1 MAGLARN
8 VREGFADRLKLALKD
23 AGHGADQQKE
33 LGVFFGVTSQ
43 AVRKWLRGEA
53 MPTSEHAPLVAEKLG
68 VRRAWLLDD
77 ELPMRPRLANMAEKG
92 SGYTTA
98 EDFSLSRE
106 EFKLISDYRSLPHS
120 VRGTLEQ
127 LLETL
132 KKELKRKS

>member
-1 MAGLARN
+1 
-8 VREGFADRLKLALKD
+8 
-23 AGHGADQQKE
+23 
-33 LGVFFGVTSQ
+33 
-43 AVRKWLRGEA
+43 

-127 LLETL
+127 LLETVL
-132 KKELKRKS
+132 KEDCFASLLSDSDDYLSIPAPSFESPAFC

>member
-1 MAGLARN
+1 
-8 VREGFADRLKLALKD
+8 
-23 AGHGADQQKE
+23 
-33 LGVFFGVTSQ
+33 
-43 AVRKWLRGEA
+43 

-106 EFKLISDYRSLPHS
+106 EFKLIRDYRSLPHS